1 MINLYNDD
9 CLVILKTMDDN
20 SIDSIVTDPP
30 YGLSFM
36 GKKWDY
42 DVPNQEI
49 FEECLRV
56 LKPGG
61 YLLSFSGSRTYHRMA
76 VRVEDAGFEIR
87 DQLMWLYGSGFPK
100 SLNVGKAITAT
111 ETYGASD
118 PKSIRKARLGD
129 EYEPTG
135 QEDWQKGFFDKKTQG
150 SDNKPIDTELTENGD
165 KWKGWGTALKPAHEP
180 IVMARKPLSEKTVA
194 TNVLKHGAGGIN
206 IDDSR
211 VSLSDGDDPRLGGKG
226 TWKTDKM
233 AKDVYVGGY
242 TGVDTASSKLGR
254 FPSNVILSHHPECQ
268 CIGVKTVKGNSKPHE
283 LHSNT
288 EQYEGWGNITFR
300 KGEMV
305 GHGDEDGNETVDDYI
320 CHEDCPI
327 KIMDEQSGIKKSTR
341 HMSYKRSG
349 GEFIDGIPNQTD
361 KSWFTQETG
370 GASRFFYCAKT
381 SKNERNLGLDDFP
394 SKDGRNTHGKGM
406 SNVIRKCPT
415 HDVSIPSGKS
425 TYGCGCGFKF
435 DNNLTIKPTKNNHP
449 TVKPIKLMKY
459 LQTLVTPKDGT
470 TLDPFMGS
478 GTSGVSAN
486 IAGFNFIGIE
496 MDEDYF
502 KIAEARINASDD
514 MELNDDDK
522 VIISKPIESS
532 IHDWFE

>member
-1 MINLYNDD
+1 MIDLYNDD
-9 CLVILKTMDDN
+9 CLVVLKTLDDD

-42 DVPNQEI
+42 DVPSQEI

-61 YLLSFSGSRTYHRMA
+61 HLLSFSGSRTYHRMA

-87 DQLMWLYGSGFPK
+87 DMISWNFGSGFPK

-111 ETYGASD
+111 EIYGGSGR
-118 PKSIRKARLGD
+118 KSIRKARLGD

-135 QEDWQKGFFDKKTQG
+135 QEDWQKGFFDKKAQG
-150 SDNKPIDTELTENGD
+150 SDNTPIETELTENGG
-165 KWKGWGTALKPAHEP
+165 KWEGWGTALKPAHEP
-180 IVMARKPLSEKTVA
+180 IVMARKPISEKTVA
-194 TNVLKHGAGGIN
+194 ANVLKHGTGGIN

-211 VSLSDGDDPRLGGKG
+211 VAGTPEPTRFNPSKHSHDGWRMNSTGEECAINAE
-226 TWKTDKM
+226 KT
-233 AKDVYVGGY
+233 
-242 TGVDTASSKLGR
+242 SGR
-254 FPSNVILSHHPECQ
+254 FPSNIIMSHHPECQ

-283 LHSNT
+283 LNSNT

-327 KIMDEQSGIKKSTR
+327 KIMDEQSGASSI
-341 HMSYKRSG
+341 
-349 GEFIDGIPNQTD
+349 N
-361 KSWFTQETG
+361 G
-370 GASRFFYCAKT
+370 GASRFFYCAKP

-394 SKDGRNTHGKGM
+394 TKDGRNTHGKGL

-435 DNNLTIKPTKNNHP
+435 DNNLTIKTTKNNHP
-449 TVKPIKLMKY
+449 TVKPIKLILY
-459 LQTLVTPKDGT
+459 LQTLVTPKGGT

-478 GTSGVSAN
+478 GTSGMSAN

-496 MDEDYF
+496 MDKDYF

-514 MELNDDDK
+514 MVLDDDDK
-522 VIISKPIESS
+522 VIIKENQPS
-532 IHDWFE
+532 INTWFE